1 MNKDYFDTPEE
12 FLKKDNSY
20 LLVYRNISNV
30 CSKAFWWLVDKA
42 KLKDSVAG
50 TKGNQRES
58 YEAGVLRGWEMA
70 VKKLESNG
78 NNPNPVGLSK
88 QELNDVMFILNAFG
102 VKFTYMNEPPSCIRG
117 HTEYNENSFHP
128 GLNIC
133 KNIDAI
139 NAGITVDSDVK
150 QKIIEILKTHT
161 PQQMW
166 PSK

>member
-1 MNKDYFDTPEE
+1 MNKHYFDTPEE
-12 FLKKDNSY
+12 FLKEDNSY

-30 CSKAFWWLVDKA
+30 CSQAFWWLVDKE
-42 KLKDSVAG
+42 KLKDSIAG
-50 TKGNQRES
+50 KKGNQRES
-58 YEAGVLRGWEMA
+58 YEAGVKRGWEMA
-70 VKKLESNG
+70 MKKLEANG

-88 QELNDVMFILNAFG
+88 QELNDVRFILSALG
-102 VKFTYMNEPPSCIRG
+102 VQFIYMNEPPSYIRG
-117 HTEYNENSFHP
+117 HTEYSKNSFHP

-166 PSK
+166 PS